1 MSLLYQKHASRPLTL
16 DNRVEP
22 ELYRDVF
29 PYTHVSRIEFDDTF
43 LVPRPADPMFITDT
57 TFRDG
62 QQARPPYTVKQ
73 IARIYDLLHKLGGK
87 SGLIQASE
95 FFMYSPKDRKAIEV
109 CRSRGYRFPRVTG
122 WIRANMDD
130 LKIAHDMEFD
140 EVGLLTSMS
149 DYHIFL
155 KLGKTREQAMNDYLK
170 VVTKALEWG
179 IVPRCHFEDVTRA
192 DIYGFCLPFARK
204 LMELSHE
211 ASMPIKIRLC
221 DTMGYGVPFPGAA
234 LPRSVQRIV
243 RAFTDEAGVPG
254 AWLEWHGHNDFHKV
268 LVNGVTAWLYGCGG
282 VNGTL
287 MGFGERT
294 GNAPLEALV
303 IDYISLTGNDEAAD
317 PTVITE
323 IAQYFEKELDYRIPD
338 NYPFAGKDFNATS
351 AGIHVDGLAKNEEI
365 YNIFDTTK
373 ILNRSVPII
382 INDKAGRAGVAY
394 WINQQFNLPPERQVS
409 KKHPAVGQIHTRI
422 MAAYEEGRNTSFS
435 NKEIKN
441 LVRRFMPE
449 LFDSE
454 FDQMKR
460 IAGELASNLVER
472 LARDCQSTADS
483 EALTAQLQHF
493 VHDYSFIQYAYVTDV
508 KGHSTAIAISDP
520 GDQKGYKAFPI
531 GFDYSNRE
539 WFLQPMRTGKL
550 HITNVHQSQVTGQLI
565 ITVSTVI
572 TDANDEIIGVLGAD
586 IQLEEIIRRAES
598 LEAEVPNSEEEEPY
612 SVKGGK
618 RFLPFTKAFPFW
630 NGYVPHKT
638 KPFSGV
644 RERALFFHSRMR
656 PPSQERVFSQGRWG

>member
-204 LMELSHE
+204 LMEISHE

-493 VHDYSFIQYAYVTDV
+493 VRDYSFIQYAYVTDV

-598 LEAEVPNSEEEEPY
+598 LEAEVPNSEEE
-612 SVKGGK
+612 
-618 RFLPFTKAFPFW
+618 
-630 NGYVPHKT
+630 
-638 KPFSGV
+638 
-644 RERALFFHSRMR
+644 
-656 PPSQERVFSQGRWG
+656 

>member
-373 ILNRSVPII
+373 ILNPSVPII

-493 VHDYSFIQYAYVTDV
+493 VRDYSFIQYAYVTDV

-598 LEAEVPNSEEEEPY
+598 LEAEVPNSEEE
-612 SVKGGK
+612 
-618 RFLPFTKAFPFW
+618 
-630 NGYVPHKT
+630 
-638 KPFSGV
+638 
-644 RERALFFHSRMR
+644 
-656 PPSQERVFSQGRWG
+656 

>member
-221 DTMGYGVPFPGAA
+221 DTMGYGVPYPGAA

-493 VHDYSFIQYAYVTDV
+493 VRDYSFIQYAYVTDV

-598 LEAEVPNSEEEEPY
+598 LEAEVPNSEEE
-612 SVKGGK
+612 
-618 RFLPFTKAFPFW
+618 
-630 NGYVPHKT
+630 
-638 KPFSGV
+638 
-644 RERALFFHSRMR
+644 
-656 PPSQERVFSQGRWG
+656 

>member
-29 PYTHVSRIEFDDTF
+29 PYTHISRIEFDDTF

-95 FFMYSPKDRKAIEV
+95 FFMYSAKDRKAIEV
-109 CRSRGYRFPRVTG
+109 CRARGYRFPRVTG

-155 KLGKTREQAMNDYLK
+155 KLGKNREQAMNDYLK

-179 IVPRCHFEDVTRA
+179 MVPRCHFEDVTRA

-204 LMELSHE
+204 LMELSRE

-221 DTMGYGVPFPGAA
+221 DTMGFGVPFPGVA
-234 LPRSVQRIV
+234 LPRSVPGIV

-254 AWLEWHGHNDFHKV
+254 SWLEWHGHNDFHKV

-287 MGFGERT
+287 LGFGERT

-394 WINQQFNLPPERQVS
+394 WINQQFNLPPDRQVS
-409 KKHPAVGQIHTRI
+409 KKHPAVGQIHAKI

-472 LARDCQSTADS
+472 LARDCQQAKDAG
-483 EALTAQLQHF
+483 ELTAMLERF
-493 VHDYSFIQYAYVTDV
+493 VRDYSFIQYVYVTDI

-520 GDQKGYKAFPI
+520 GEQTNYKAFPI

-539 WFLQPMRTGKL
+539 WFIQPMKTGKL
-550 HITNVHQSQVTGQLI
+550 NIMNVHQSQITGQLI

-572 TDANDEIIGVLGAD
+572 TDANDEITGVLGAD
-586 IQLEEIIRRAES
+586 IQLEEIMRRAEA
-598 LEAEVPNSEEEEPY
+598 LEAEQNGKDEE
-612 SVKGGK
+612 
-618 RFLPFTKAFPFW
+618 
-630 NGYVPHKT
+630 
-638 KPFSGV
+638 
-644 RERALFFHSRMR
+644 
-656 PPSQERVFSQGRWG
+656 

>member
-109 CRSRGYRFPRVTG
+109 CRARGYRFPRVTG

-409 KKHPAVGQIHTRI
+409 KKHPAVGQIHTKI

-449 LFDSE
+449 LFASE

-472 LARDCQSTADS
+472 LSRDCQTTSDT
-483 EALTAQLQHF
+483 ETLTAQLQQF
-493 VHDYSFIQYAYVTDV
+493 VRDYSFIQYVYVTDV

-539 WFLQPMRTGKL
+539 WFQQPMRTGKL

-598 LEAEVPNSEEEEPY
+598 LEAEEHIGEEE
-612 SVKGGK
+612 
-618 RFLPFTKAFPFW
+618 
-630 NGYVPHKT
+630 
-638 KPFSGV
+638 
-644 RERALFFHSRMR
+644 
-656 PPSQERVFSQGRWG
+656 

>member
-493 VHDYSFIQYAYVTDV
+493 VRDYSFIQYAYVTDV

-572 TDANDEIIGVLGAD
+572 SDANDEIIGVLGAD

-598 LEAEVPNSEEEEPY
+598 LEAEVPNSEEE
-612 SVKGGK
+612 
-618 RFLPFTKAFPFW
+618 
-630 NGYVPHKT
+630 
-638 KPFSGV
+638 
-644 RERALFFHSRMR
+644 
-656 PPSQERVFSQGRWG
+656 

>member
-435 NKEIKN
+435 NKEIKT

-598 LEAEVPNSEEEEPY
+598 LEAEVPNSEEE
-612 SVKGGK
+612 
-618 RFLPFTKAFPFW
+618 
-630 NGYVPHKT
+630 
-638 KPFSGV
+638 
-644 RERALFFHSRMR
+644 
-656 PPSQERVFSQGRWG
+656 

>member
-221 DTMGYGVPFPGAA
+221 DTMGYGIPYTEAA
-234 LPRSVQRIV
+234 LPRSV
-243 RAFTDEAGVPG
+243 AGIIYGLQQYSDVPSEC
-254 AWLEWHGHNDFHKV
+254 LEWHGHNDFYKAV
-268 LVNGVTAWLYGCGG
+268 VNASTAWLYGACA
-282 VNGTL
+282 VNCSLLGI
-287 MGFGERT
+287 GERT
-294 GNAPLEALV
+294 GNIPPEAMV
-303 IDYISLTGNDEAAD
+303 FEYASLRGSLDGMD

-323 IAQYFEKELDYRIPD
+323 IADYFQHEIGYDIPPMT
-338 NYPFAGKDFNATS
+338 PFVGRDFNATR
-351 AGIHVDGLAKNEEI
+351 AGIHADGLLKDAEI
-365 YNIFDTTK
+365 YTIFDTEK
-373 ILNRSVPII
+373 LLNRPASVQVG
-382 INDKAGRAGVAY
+382 KTSGLAGIAY
-394 WINQQFNLPPERQVS
+394 WINQNYHLTGEKQIDKHDPLVLALKGWVDAEYEDGRQTVLS
-409 KKHPAVGQIHTRI
+409 V
-422 MAAYEEGRNTSFS
+422 
-435 NKEIKN
+435 KELKA
-441 LVRRFMPE
+441 
-449 LFDSE
+449 
-454 FDQMKR
+454 K
-460 IAGELASNLVER
+460 IAELAPGR
-472 LARDCQSTADS
+472 F
-483 EALTAQLQHF
+483 AQ
-493 VHDYSFIQYAYVTDV
+493 V
-508 KGHSTAIAISDP
+508 
-520 GDQKGYKAFPI
+520 
-531 GFDYSNRE
+531 
-539 WFLQPMRTGKL
+539 
-550 HITNVHQSQVTGQLI
+550 
-565 ITVSTVI
+565 
-572 TDANDEIIGVLGAD
+572 
-586 IQLEEIIRRAES
+586 
-598 LEAEVPNSEEEEPY
+598 
-612 SVKGGK
+612 
-618 RFLPFTKAFPFW
+618 
-630 NGYVPHKT
+630 
-638 KPFSGV
+638 
-644 RERALFFHSRMR
+644 
-656 PPSQERVFSQGRWG
+656 

>member
-409 KKHPAVGQIHTRI
+409 KKHPAVSQIHTRI

-493 VHDYSFIQYAYVTDV
+493 VRDYSFIQYAYVTDV

-598 LEAEVPNSEEEEPY
+598 LEAEVPNSEEE
-612 SVKGGK
+612 
-618 RFLPFTKAFPFW
+618 
-630 NGYVPHKT
+630 
-638 KPFSGV
+638 
-644 RERALFFHSRMR
+644 
-656 PPSQERVFSQGRWG
+656 

>member
-29 PYTHVSRIEFDDTF
+29 PYTHVRRIEFDDTF

-493 VHDYSFIQYAYVTDV
+493 VRDYSFIQYAYVTDV

-598 LEAEVPNSEEEEPY
+598 LEAEVPNSEEE
-612 SVKGGK
+612 
-618 RFLPFTKAFPFW
+618 
-630 NGYVPHKT
+630 
-638 KPFSGV
+638 
-644 RERALFFHSRMR
+644 
-656 PPSQERVFSQGRWG
+656 

>member
-130 LKIAHDMEFD
+130 LKLAHDMEFD

-493 VHDYSFIQYAYVTDV
+493 VRDYSFIQYAYVTDV

-598 LEAEVPNSEEEEPY
+598 LEAEVPNSEEE
-612 SVKGGK
+612 
-618 RFLPFTKAFPFW
+618 
-630 NGYVPHKT
+630 
-638 KPFSGV
+638 
-644 RERALFFHSRMR
+644 
-656 PPSQERVFSQGRWG
+656 

>member
-16 DNRVEP
+16 DNRVET

-493 VHDYSFIQYAYVTDV
+493 VRDYSFIQYAYVTDV

-598 LEAEVPNSEEEEPY
+598 LEAEVPNSEEE
-612 SVKGGK
+612 
-618 RFLPFTKAFPFW
+618 
-630 NGYVPHKT
+630 
-638 KPFSGV
+638 
-644 RERALFFHSRMR
+644 
-656 PPSQERVFSQGRWG
+656 

>member
-204 LMELSHE
+204 LLELSHE
-211 ASMPIKIRLC
+211 ASMPLKIRLC

-493 VHDYSFIQYAYVTDV
+493 VRDYSFIQYAYVTDV

-598 LEAEVPNSEEEEPY
+598 LEAEVPNSEEE
-612 SVKGGK
+612 
-618 RFLPFTKAFPFW
+618 
-630 NGYVPHKT
+630 
-638 KPFSGV
+638 
-644 RERALFFHSRMR
+644 
-656 PPSQERVFSQGRWG
+656 

>member
-472 LARDCQSTADS
+472 LSRDCQTTSDT
-483 EALTAQLQHF
+483 ETLTAQLQQF
-493 VHDYSFIQYAYVTDV
+493 VRDYSFIQYVYVTDV

-539 WFLQPMRTGKL
+539 WFLKPMRTGKL

-598 LEAEVPNSEEEEPY
+598 LEAEVPNSEEE
-612 SVKGGK
+612 
-618 RFLPFTKAFPFW
+618 
-630 NGYVPHKT
+630 
-638 KPFSGV
+638 
-644 RERALFFHSRMR
+644 
-656 PPSQERVFSQGRWG
+656 

>member
-550 HITNVHQSQVTGQLI
+550 HITNVHQSQITGQLI

-598 LEAEVPNSEEEEPY
+598 LEAEVPNSEEE
-612 SVKGGK
+612 
-618 RFLPFTKAFPFW
+618 
-630 NGYVPHKT
+630 
-638 KPFSGV
+638 
-644 RERALFFHSRMR
+644 
-656 PPSQERVFSQGRWG
+656 

>member
-1 MSLLYQKHASRPLTL
+1 MSILYQKHASRPLTL

-73 IARIYDLLHKLGGK
+73 IARIFDLLHKLGGK

-95 FFMYSPKDRKAIEV
+95 FFMYSAKDRKAIEV
-109 CRSRGYRFPRVTG
+109 CRARGYRFPRVTG

-155 KLGKTREQAMNDYLK
+155 KLGKNREQAMNDYLK

-204 LMELSHE
+204 LMELSRE

-221 DTMGYGVPFPGAA
+221 DTMGYGVPFPGTA
-234 LPRSVQRIV
+234 LPRSVPAIV

-287 MGFGERT
+287 LGFGERT

-394 WINQQFNLPPERQVS
+394 WINQQFNLPSERQVS
-409 KKHPAVGQIHTRI
+409 KKHPAVGQIHAKI
-422 MAAYEEGRNTSFS
+422 MAAYEAGRNTSFS

-472 LARDCQSTADS
+472 LARDCQAAKDNA
-483 EALTAQLQHF
+483 ELTETLERF
-493 VHDYSFIQYAYVTDV
+493 VRDYSFIQYVYVTDV

-520 GDQKGYKAFPI
+520 GDKTSYKAFPL

-550 HITNVHQSQVTGQLI
+550 HIMNVHQSQITGQLI

-572 TDANDEIIGVLGAD
+572 TDANDEITGVLGAD
-586 IQLEEIIRRAES
+586 IQLEEIIRRAEV
-598 LEAEVPNSEEEEPY
+598 LEAEAPKNEGEEE
-612 SVKGGK
+612 
-618 RFLPFTKAFPFW
+618 
-630 NGYVPHKT
+630 
-638 KPFSGV
+638 
-644 RERALFFHSRMR
+644 
-656 PPSQERVFSQGRWG
+656 

>member
-192 DIYGFCLPFARK
+192 DTYGFCLPFARK

-493 VHDYSFIQYAYVTDV
+493 VRDYSFIQYAYVTDV

-598 LEAEVPNSEEEEPY
+598 LEAEVPNSEEE
-612 SVKGGK
+612 
-618 RFLPFTKAFPFW
+618 
-630 NGYVPHKT
+630 
-638 KPFSGV
+638 
-644 RERALFFHSRMR
+644 
-656 PPSQERVFSQGRWG
+656 

>member
-394 WINQQFNLPPERQVS
+394 WINQQYNLPPERQVS

-472 LARDCQSTADS
+472 LARDCQSTADA
-483 EALTAQLQHF
+483 EALTAQRQHC
-493 VHDYSFIQYAYVTDV
+493 VRDYSFIQYAYVTDV

-598 LEAEVPNSEEEEPY
+598 LEAEVPNSEEE
-612 SVKGGK
+612 
-618 RFLPFTKAFPFW
+618 
-630 NGYVPHKT
+630 
-638 KPFSGV
+638 
-644 RERALFFHSRMR
+644 
-656 PPSQERVFSQGRWG
+656 

>member
-109 CRSRGYRFPRVTG
+109 CRARGYRFPRVTG

-373 ILNRSVPII
+373 ILIRSVPII

-409 KKHPAVGQIHTRI
+409 KKHPAVGQIHTKI

-472 LARDCQSTADS
+472 LSRDCQTTSDT
-483 EALTAQLQHF
+483 ETLTAQLQQF
-493 VHDYSFIQYAYVTDV
+493 VRDYSFIQYVYVTDV

-539 WFLQPMRTGKL
+539 WFQQPMRTGKL
-550 HITNVHQSQVTGQLI
+550 HIMNVHQSQVTGQLI

-598 LEAEVPNSEEEEPY
+598 LEAEEHIGEEE
-612 SVKGGK
+612 
-618 RFLPFTKAFPFW
+618 
-630 NGYVPHKT
+630 
-638 KPFSGV
+638 
-644 RERALFFHSRMR
+644 
-656 PPSQERVFSQGRWG
+656 

>member
-449 LFDSE
+449 LFDRE

-460 IAGELASNLVER
+460 IAGELASNLVES
-472 LARDCQSTADS
+472 LDRDCQSTADS

-598 LEAEVPNSEEEEPY
+598 LEAEVPNSEEE
-612 SVKGGK
+612 
-618 RFLPFTKAFPFW
+618 
-630 NGYVPHKT
+630 
-638 KPFSGV
+638 
-644 RERALFFHSRMR
+644 
-656 PPSQERVFSQGRWG
+656 

>member
-338 NYPFAGKDFNATS
+338 NNPFAGKDFNATS

-493 VHDYSFIQYAYVTDV
+493 VRDYSFIQYAYVTDV

-598 LEAEVPNSEEEEPY
+598 LEAEVPNSEEE
-612 SVKGGK
+612 
-618 RFLPFTKAFPFW
+618 
-630 NGYVPHKT
+630 
-638 KPFSGV
+638 
-644 RERALFFHSRMR
+644 
-656 PPSQERVFSQGRWG
+656 

>member
-394 WINQQFNLPPERQVS
+394 WINPQFNLPPERQVS

-598 LEAEVPNSEEEEPY
+598 LEAEVPNSEEE
-612 SVKGGK
+612 
-618 RFLPFTKAFPFW
+618 
-630 NGYVPHKT
+630 
-638 KPFSGV
+638 
-644 RERALFFHSRMR
+644 
-656 PPSQERVFSQGRWG
+656 

>member
-550 HITNVHQSQVTGQLI
+550 HITHVQQSQVTGQLI

-598 LEAEVPNSEEEEPY
+598 LEAEVPNSEEE
-612 SVKGGK
+612 
-618 RFLPFTKAFPFW
+618 
-630 NGYVPHKT
+630 
-638 KPFSGV
+638 
-644 RERALFFHSRMR
+644 
-656 PPSQERVFSQGRWG
+656 

>member
-493 VHDYSFIQYAYVTDV
+493 VRDYSFIQYAYVTDV

-539 WFLQPMRTGKL
+539 WFLQPMLTGKL

-598 LEAEVPNSEEEEPY
+598 LEAEVPNSEEE
-612 SVKGGK
+612 
-618 RFLPFTKAFPFW
+618 
-630 NGYVPHKT
+630 
-638 KPFSGV
+638 
-644 RERALFFHSRMR
+644 
-656 PPSQERVFSQGRWG
+656 

>member
-16 DNRVEP
+16 DNRDEP
-22 ELYRDVF
+22 DLYRDVF
-29 PYTHVSRIEFDDTF
+29 PYTHLSRIEFDDTF

-109 CRSRGYRFPRVTG
+109 CRARGYRFPRVTG

-409 KKHPAVGQIHTRI
+409 KKHPAVGQIHTKI

-472 LARDCQSTADS
+472 LSRDCQTTSDT
-483 EALTAQLQHF
+483 ETLTAQLQQF
-493 VHDYSFIQYAYVTDV
+493 VRDYSFIQYVYVTDV

-539 WFLQPMRTGKL
+539 WFQQPMRTGKL
-550 HITNVHQSQVTGQLI
+550 HIMNVHQSQVTGQLI

-572 TDANDEIIGVLGAD
+572 TDVNDEIIGVLGAD

-598 LEAEVPNSEEEEPY
+598 LEAEEHIGEEE
-612 SVKGGK
+612 
-618 RFLPFTKAFPFW
+618 
-630 NGYVPHKT
+630 
-638 KPFSGV
+638 
-644 RERALFFHSRMR
+644 
-656 PPSQERVFSQGRWG
+656 

>member
-204 LMELSHE
+204 LMELSRE

-409 KKHPAVGQIHTRI
+409 KKHPAVGQIHAKI

-435 NKEIKN
+435 NKEIKH

-472 LARDCQSTADS
+472 LARDCQTTSDT
-483 EALTAQLQHF
+483 ETLTAQLQQF
-493 VHDYSFIQYAYVTDV
+493 VHDYSFIQYVYVTDV

-539 WFLQPMRTGKL
+539 WFQQPMRTGKL
-550 HITNVHQSQVTGQLI
+550 HIMNVHQSQVTGQLI

-586 IQLEEIIRRAES
+586 IQLEEIIRRAEA
-598 LEAEVPNSEEEEPY
+598 LEAEEHIGEEE
-612 SVKGGK
+612 
-618 RFLPFTKAFPFW
+618 
-630 NGYVPHKT
+630 
-638 KPFSGV
+638 
-644 RERALFFHSRMR
+644 
-656 PPSQERVFSQGRWG
+656 

>member
-323 IAQYFEKELDYRIPD
+323 IAQYFEKELDDRIPD

-493 VHDYSFIQYAYVTDV
+493 VRDYSFIQYAYVTDV

-598 LEAEVPNSEEEEPY
+598 LEAAVPNSEEE
-612 SVKGGK
+612 
-618 RFLPFTKAFPFW
+618 
-630 NGYVPHKT
+630 
-638 KPFSGV
+638 
-644 RERALFFHSRMR
+644 
-656 PPSQERVFSQGRWG
+656 

>member
-409 KKHPAVGQIHTRI
+409 KKHPAVGQIHNRI

-493 VHDYSFIQYAYVTDV
+493 VRDYSFIQYAYVTDV

-598 LEAEVPNSEEEEPY
+598 LEAEVPNSEEE
-612 SVKGGK
+612 
-618 RFLPFTKAFPFW
+618 
-630 NGYVPHKT
+630 
-638 KPFSGV
+638 
-644 RERALFFHSRMR
+644 
-656 PPSQERVFSQGRWG
+656 

>member
-323 IAQYFEKELDYRIPD
+323 IAQYFEKDLDYRIPD

-493 VHDYSFIQYAYVTDV
+493 VRDYSFIQYAYVTDV

-598 LEAEVPNSEEEEPY
+598 LEAEVPNSEEE
-612 SVKGGK
+612 
-618 RFLPFTKAFPFW
+618 
-630 NGYVPHKT
+630 
-638 KPFSGV
+638 
-644 RERALFFHSRMR
+644 
-656 PPSQERVFSQGRWG
+656 